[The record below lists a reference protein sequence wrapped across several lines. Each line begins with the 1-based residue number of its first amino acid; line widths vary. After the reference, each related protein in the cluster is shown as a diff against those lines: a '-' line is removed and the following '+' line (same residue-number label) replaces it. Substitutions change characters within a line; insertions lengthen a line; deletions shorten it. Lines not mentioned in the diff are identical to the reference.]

1 MPKVKARRGV
11 RDLNLGGLS
20 VEAEGPRGSLHRRW
34 RNPEDLRV
42 AIGWLGTLG
51 TKGRLMRTGRAEGK
65 LEGWGGRMPLYPP
78 ICHPCN
84 IGVSWGN
91 FFFSSSSLYDSI
103 DSNYRWYHHTYSQVT
118 MSRRSSPFN
127 LETCARPN
135 ILKLKPYRCARE
147 YEWLALPLTRTFGYD

>member
-65 LEGWGGRMPLYPP
+65 LEGWGGGCPSTLQSVTLATLASV
-78 ICHPCN
+78 
-84 IGVSWGN
+84 GVT
-91 FFFSSSSLYDSI
+91 FFSRRLPCMTQSI
-103 DSNYRWYHHTYSQVT
+103 ATTAGIITLIDK
-118 MSRRSSPFN
+118 SRCLGDP
-127 LETCARPN
+127 
-135 ILKLKPYRCARE
+135 
-147 YEWLALPLTRTFGYD
+147 LPSTSRHVLVPTS